1 MSCHICL
8 VVCLPGY
15 DEEGKLDIMKSLVF
29 FLVSRNIAQM
39 EQLMLK
45 VNMKEE

>member
-1 MSCHICL
+1 M
-8 VVCLPGY
+8 CLPGY
-15 DEEGKLDIMKSLVF
+15 DEEGELDIMKSFSF
-29 FLVSRNIAQM
+29 FLVSRNIVQM